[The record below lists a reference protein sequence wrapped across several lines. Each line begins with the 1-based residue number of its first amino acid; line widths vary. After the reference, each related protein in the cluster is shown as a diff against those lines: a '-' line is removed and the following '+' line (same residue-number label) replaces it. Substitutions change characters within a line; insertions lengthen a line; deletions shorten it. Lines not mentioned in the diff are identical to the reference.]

1 MKLILGM
8 GLTGLSVA
16 RFFSSNNVAYRI
28 ADSRLSPPM
37 QDICIK
43 ENLLSDCHLGEW
55 KESLLDNITEIVIS
69 PGIAETESI
78 VGWARLQKIPVISD
92 IELFGR
98 YTKAPIVGITGS
110 NGKSTVT
117 QLLGEMAIGS
127 GKNAVIC
134 GNIGKPVM
142 ESLSDEAEL
151 YVVELSSYQLDYT
164 NSLNLLTGVVTNI
177 TPDHLD
183 RYPDYDIYIASKLN
197 LYQYCQYSVVNLN
210 ESLVKGI
217 KGDSCYA
224 IEEVAQSCE
233 FSAKKVGSVYTLYQ
247 GEDILMTSNDLMVV
261 GRHNVENVLAALTL
275 GHQAGLSVE
284 EMIQVAKS
292 FTGLPHRLEWVANL
306 NGVDYFNNSKST
318 NAISTITAIEAL
330 SDRYKSIVLIA
341 GGIAKKED
349 YSKLFQLVSEKIDAV
364 ILIGESATLFSQ
376 QINGCPVSI
385 VESMKQA
392 VISSK
397 AIAKEGAILL
407 SPGCASF
414 DMFVDFNERGEVF
427 KRHVL
432 EDNKDFL

>member
-16 RFFSSNNVAYRI
+16 RFFSSNNVDYRI

-55 KESLLDNITEIVIS
+55 KESLLENITEIVIS

-78 VGWARLQKIPVISD
+78 VGWARQQKIPVISD

-117 QLLGEMAIGS
+117 QLLGEMSIGS

-177 TPDHLD
+177 SPDHLD

-197 LYQYCQYSVVNLN
+197 LYEYCQYSVVNLN
-210 ESLVKGI
+210 EPLVKGVE
-217 KGDSCYA
+217 GDSSYA
-224 IEEVAQSCE
+224 IEEVTQSCE
-233 FSAKKVGSVYTLYQ
+233 FSAKKVDGVFTLYQ
-247 GEDILMTSNDLMVV
+247 GEDILMTSNDLMIV

-275 GHQAGLSVE
+275 GHQVGLSVE

-306 NGVDYFNNSKST
+306 SGVDYFNNSKST

-349 YSKLFQLVSEKIDAV
+349 YSKLFQLISEKINAV

-397 AIAKEGAILL
+397 AIGKEGAILL

-432 EDNKDFL
+432 EDNKDNS

>member
-16 RFFSSNNVAYRI
+16 RFFSSNNIAYRI

-37 QDICIK
+37 HGKCKK
-43 ENLLSDCHLGEW
+43 ENLLSDCRLGDW
-55 KESLLDNITEIVIS
+55 KESLLDSVTEIIIS
-69 PGIAETESI
+69 PGIAETEAI

-98 YTKAPIVGITGS
+98 YAKASIIGITGS

-164 NSLNLLTGVVTNI
+164 NNLNLLTGVVTNI

-183 RYPDYDIYIASKLN
+183 RYPNYDVYIASKLN
-197 LYQYCQYSVVNLN
+197 LYQYCQYSVINLD
-210 ESLVKGI
+210 ESLVQGI

-224 IEEVAQSCE
+224 IEGVAQSCD
-233 FSAKKVGSVYTLYQ
+233 FNAKKDGGVYKIYQ
-247 GEDILMTSNDLMVV
+247 GKDILMTSDDLMVL

-275 GHQAGLSVE
+275 GRQAGLSVQ

-292 FTGLPHRLEWVANL
+292 FTGLPHRLEWVINL
-306 NGVDYFNNSKST
+306 NGVDYYNDSKST
-318 NAISTITAIEAL
+318 SAISTITAIEAL

-349 YSKLFQLVSEKIDAV
+349 YSKLFQLISEKIDAV

-376 QINGCPVSI
+376 QINVCPVSI

-397 AIAKEGAILL
+397 AIAKEGAILF

-427 KRHVL
+427 KRHVF
-432 EDNKDFL
+432 EGN

>member
-92 IELFGR
+92 IELFSR

-117 QLLGEMAIGS
+117 QLLGEMTIGS

-197 LYQYCQYSVVNLN
+197 LYEYCQYSVVNLN
-210 ESLVKGI
+210 EPLVKGVE
-217 KGDSCYA
+217 GDSSYA
-224 IEEVAQSCE
+224 IEEVTQSCE
-233 FSAKKVGSVYTLYQ
+233 FSAKKVDGVFTLYQ
-247 GEDILMTSNDLMVV
+247 GEDILMTSNDLMIV

-275 GHQAGLSVE
+275 GHQVGLSVE

-306 NGVDYFNNSKST
+306 SGVDYFNNSKST

-349 YSKLFQLVSEKIDAV
+349 YSKLFQLISEKINAV

>member
-16 RFFSSNNVAYRI
+16 RFFSSNNIAYRI

-37 QDICIK
+37 QDICKK

-55 KESLLDNITEIVIS
+55 KESLLDNITEIIIS

-117 QLLGEMAIGS
+117 QLLGEMSIGS

-197 LYQYCQYSVVNLN
+197 LYEYCQYSVVNLN
-210 ESLVKGI
+210 EPLVKGVE
-217 KGDSCYA
+217 GDSCYA
-224 IEEVAQSCE
+224 IEEVNQSCE
-233 FSAKKVGSVYTLYQ
+233 FSAKKVDGVFTLYQ
-247 GEDILMTSNDLMVV
+247 GEDILMTSNDLMIV

-275 GHQAGLSVE
+275 GHQVGLSVE

-306 NGVDYFNNSKST
+306 SGVDYFNNSKST

-349 YSKLFQLVSEKIDAV
+349 YSKLFQLISEKINAV

>member
-117 QLLGEMAIGS
+117 QLLGEMSIGS

-197 LYQYCQYSVVNLN
+197 LYEYCQYSVVNLN
-210 ESLVKGI
+210 EPLVKGVE
-217 KGDSCYA
+217 GDSSYA
-224 IEEVAQSCE
+224 IEEVTQSCE
-233 FSAKKVGSVYTLYQ
+233 FSAKKVDGVFTLYQ
-247 GEDILMTSNDLMVV
+247 GEDILMTSNDLMIV

-275 GHQAGLSVE
+275 GHQVGLSVE

-306 NGVDYFNNSKST
+306 SGVDYFNNSKST

-349 YSKLFQLVSEKIDAV
+349 YSKLFQLISEKINAV

-432 EDNKDFL
+432 EDN

>member
-1 MKLILGM
+1 MNGKNRY
-8 GLTGLSVA
+8 LTISL
-16 RFFSSNNVAYRI
+16 
-28 ADSRLSPPM
+28 RLSSVLELRKRN
-37 QDICIK
+37 Q
-43 ENLLSDCHLGEW
+43 LLAGRDC
-55 KESLLDNITEIVIS
+55 K
-69 PGIAETESI
+69 
-78 VGWARLQKIPVISD
+78 KIPVISD

-183 RYPDYDIYIASKLN
+183 RYPNYDIYIASKLK
-197 LYQYCQYSVVNLN
+197 LYEYCQYSVVNLN

-217 KGDSCYA
+217 KGDSYYA
-224 IEEVAQSCE
+224 IEEVTQRCE
-233 FSAKKVGSVYTLYQ
+233 FSARKIAGIYTLYQ
-247 GEDILMTSNDLMVV
+247 GEDILMTSDDLIVV

-275 GHQAGLSVE
+275 GQQAGLSVQ

-292 FTGLPHRLEWVANL
+292 FTGLPHRLEWVTNL
-306 NGVDYFNNSKST
+306 SGVDYFNNSKST

-330 SDRYKSIVLIA
+330 SDRYKSIVLIT
-341 GGIAKKED
+341 GGDCKKRRLL
-349 YSKLFQLVSEKIDAV
+349 K
-364 ILIGESATLFSQ
+364 TFSV
-376 QINGCPVSI
+376 N
-385 VESMKQA
+385 
-392 VISSK
+392 
-397 AIAKEGAILL
+397 
-407 SPGCASF
+407 
-414 DMFVDFNERGEVF
+414 N
-427 KRHVL
+427 
-432 EDNKDFL
+432 

>member
-1 MKLILGM
+1 
-8 GLTGLSVA
+8 
-16 RFFSSNNVAYRI
+16 
-28 ADSRLSPPM
+28 LSPPM

-55 KESLLDNITEIVIS
+55 KESLLDNITEVVIS

-117 QLLGEMAIGS
+117 QLLGEMSIGS

-197 LYQYCQYSVVNLN
+197 LYEYCQYSVVNLN
-210 ESLVKGI
+210 EPLVKGVE
-217 KGDSCYA
+217 GDSSYA
-224 IEEVAQSCE
+224 IEEVTQSCE
-233 FSAKKVGSVYTLYQ
+233 FSAKKVDGVFTLYQ
-247 GEDILMTSNDLMVV
+247 GEDILMTSNDLMIV

-275 GHQAGLSVE
+275 GHQVGLSVE

-306 NGVDYFNNSKST
+306 SGVDYFNNSKST

-349 YSKLFQLVSEKIDAV
+349 YSKLFQLISEKINAV

-432 EDNKDFL
+432 EDNKDNS

>member
-16 RFFSSNNVAYRI
+16 RFFSSNNVDYRI

-55 KESLLDNITEIVIS
+55 KESLLDNITEIIIS

-117 QLLGEMAIGS
+117 QLLGEMSIGS

-197 LYQYCQYSVVNLN
+197 LYEYCQYSVVNLN
-210 ESLVKGI
+210 EPLVKGVE
-217 KGDSCYA
+217 GDSSYA
-224 IEEVAQSCE
+224 IEEVTQSCE
-233 FSAKKVGSVYTLYQ
+233 FSAKKVDGVFTLYQ
-247 GEDILMTSNDLMVV
+247 GEDILMTSNDLMIV

-275 GHQAGLSVE
+275 GHQVGLSVE

-306 NGVDYFNNSKST
+306 SGVDYFNNSKST

-349 YSKLFQLVSEKIDAV
+349 YSKLFQLISEKINAV

>member
-16 RFFSSNNVAYRI
+16 RFFSSNNVDYRI

-55 KESLLDNITEIVIS
+55 KESLLDNITEIIIS

-117 QLLGEMAIGS
+117 QLLGEMSIGS

-197 LYQYCQYSVVNLN
+197 LYEYCQYSVVNLN
-210 ESLVKGI
+210 EPLVKGVE
-217 KGDSCYA
+217 GDSSYA
-224 IEEVAQSCE
+224 IEEVTQSCE
-233 FSAKKVGSVYTLYQ
+233 FSAKKVDGVFTLYQ
-247 GEDILMTSNDLMVV
+247 GEDILMTSNDLMIV

-275 GHQAGLSVE
+275 GHQVGLSVE

-306 NGVDYFNNSKST
+306 SGVDYFNNSKST

-349 YSKLFQLVSEKIDAV
+349 YSKLFQLISEKIDAV